1 MKAARDESNLSLFRG
16 GILMSARTISLFLVL
31 ALLVSACAAGGSGIN
46 ATATEA
52 PLTHVRVPLGYI
64 PNVQFAPLY
73 VAVDKGYFREAG
85 VQVDFDY
92 SFETDGVALV
102 GANELQFAVVSGEQ
116 VLLARAQGLPVVYV
130 MTWWQNY
137 PVAVMS
143 MPSAGIHAPADLAG
157 KKIGLP
163 GLFGAS
169 YIGLR
174 ALLLAGGLKEEDVS
188 LDSIG
193 YNQVEAL
200 VAGRE
205 DAVVV
210 YANNEPIQMQA
221 QGYDVDV
228 LRVADYMAL
237 ASNGLITNEATI
249 SQNPELVRS
258 MVQAILKGIAF
269 TLQEPDQAYEIS
281 KHYVEGLDQADENVQ
296 KQILMASIEF
306 WRAGTLGLSNPLA
319 WENMQKVL
327 LDMGMYDQALVLDKA
342 YTNEF
347 IPTK

>member
-1 MKAARDESNLSLFRG
+1 
-16 GILMSARTISLFLVL
+16 MSARTTSLILVL
-31 ALLVSACAAGGSGIN
+31 ALLVSACTAGRSGEN
-46 ATATEA
+46 ATATEKS
-52 PLTHVRVPLGYI
+52 LINVRVPLGYI

-73 VAVDKGYFREAG
+73 VAVEKGYFRQTG

-130 MTWWQNY
+130 MTWWQDY
-137 PVAVMS
+137 PVAIMS
-143 MPSAGIHAPADLAG
+143 MQAAGIHTPADLAG

-174 ALLLAGGLKEEDVS
+174 ALLMAGGLKEQDVT

-200 VAGRE
+200 LAGRE

-221 QGYDVDV
+221 QGYEVDV

-249 SQNPELVRS
+249 NQNPDLVKG

-281 KHYVEGLDQADENVQ
+281 KNYVEGLDQADEKVQ
-296 KQILMASIEF
+296 KQILMASIGF
-306 WRAGTLGLSNPLA
+306 WQAGALGQSNPQA
-319 WENMQKVL
+319 WQNMQNVL
-327 LDMGMYDQALVLDKA
+327 LDMGMYSQPLDLSKA
-342 YTNEF
+342 FTNAF
-347 IPTK
+347 IENKQ